1 MATIGSGFQS
11 PQIFGTS
18 PYQGIGQA
26 NALSFSPAGPTGM
39 GYGSQM
45 MGELETIMALMQ
57 LLAPGTA
64 APCGHTQGGMNP
76 VSLNAAAGKGGQALR
91 QAPAKG
97 APALQAAGGKG
108 VALKKAA
115 GK

>member
-1 MATIGSGFQS
+1 MASIGSNFYS
-11 PQIFGTS
+11 PQVFGTS

-26 NALSFSPAGPTGM
+26 GALSFSPAGPAGM
-39 GYGSQM
+39 NYGQQM
-45 MGELETIMALMQ
+45 MGELEMIMQLMQ
-57 LLAPGTA
+57 LLSAGAT
-64 APCGHTQGGMNP
+64 APCGTNPGGMNP

-97 APALQAAGGKG
+97 APALKAAAGKG
-108 VALKKAA
+108 VSLKKAA

>member
-26 NALSFSPAGPTGM
+26 NALSFSPAGPMGM
-39 GYGSQM
+39 NYGAQM
-45 MGELETIMALMQ
+45 MGELEAIMALMQ
-57 LLAPGTA
+57 LLAPGAA
-64 APCGHTQGGMNP
+64 APCGNAPGGMNP
-76 VSLNAAAGKGGQALR
+76 VSLNAAAGKGGKALR

-97 APALQAAGGKG
+97 APALRAAGGKG